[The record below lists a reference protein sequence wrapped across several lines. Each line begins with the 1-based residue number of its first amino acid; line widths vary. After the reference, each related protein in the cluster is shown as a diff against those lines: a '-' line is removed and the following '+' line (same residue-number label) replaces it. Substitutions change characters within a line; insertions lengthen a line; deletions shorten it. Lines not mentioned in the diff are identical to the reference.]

1 MPANE
6 DPNPALASPRRSPFA
21 FLRPSHSHTA
31 TSATLLLTLSA
42 LLSRV
47 IGLVRDQYIAY
58 EFGAGHNT
66 DAYNVAFYLP
76 EWINYLLV
84 GGAASITFVTI
95 LDRYRATND
104 EAEGERALSI
114 ILNTMVIVLGAAILL
129 AEIFTPLFTRIYF
142 DPASPQGILCT
153 RITRIL
159 LPAQL
164 FFFAGGV
171 LASVL
176 LVRKQFSFQAI
187 SPLIYNLGIIFGGV
201 LLASRMG
208 ISSLGVGALIGA
220 ILGPFALNAYGA
232 YRAGLR
238 YRRVLDLNHPGLRE
252 WVRLSLPLMLGVTII
267 TLDNQILGY
276 FAKHG
281 AGDISRLNYAKRL
294 FTAPMAII
302 GQAAG
307 AASLPF
313 FASLFGRN
321 QFASFASAVNRS
333 VSRLVA
339 FSLLGS
345 AAMIALAQPAVDL
358 IFRRGSFNAADATAT
373 ATYFAIFAISLAL
386 WTAQAI
392 YARAFYAAGETFAP
406 MLAGTIITIVSVPIY
421 WQLHQ
426 HFGVIGLAWASN
438 IAILLQTG
446 TLASPRPPPQSRPS
460 LRPPRPIRWPRPP
473 RNHPRRHRRNRQPR
487 RSHPRPPPRPP
498 TPNLPRRPH
507 RPRHRRPHLGH
518 PRRRHPPPNRLKAP
532 NPTPLPHQLNTPKCD
547 QIRTKCRHP
556 ERRKNPRIC
565 LCTCLSSCHPRK
577 AALAKSNGGSASRV
591 REPHDNRHNSNANL
605 T

>member
-1 MPANE
+1 VPADQ
-6 DPNPALASPRRSPFA
+6 DPNPAIASPHRSPFA

-47 IGLVRDQYIAY
+47 IGLIRDQYIAY
-58 EFGAGHNT
+58 KFGAGHNT

-114 ILNTMVIVLGAAILL
+114 ILNTMVIVLGTAILI

-142 DPASPQGILCT
+142 DPASPEGILCT

-171 LASVL
+171 VASVL

-187 SPLIYNLGIIFGGV
+187 SPLIYNFGIIFGGI

-220 ILGPFALNAYGA
+220 ILGPFLLNAYGA

-238 YRRVLDLNHPGLRE
+238 YHRILDLKHPGLRE

-358 IFRRGSFNAADATAT
+358 IFRRGSFNAADATST

-406 MLAGTIITIVSVPIY
+406 MVAGTIITIISIPIY

-438 IAILLQTG
+438 LAILLQTG
-446 TLASPRPPPQSRPS
+446 TLAV
-460 LRPPRPIRWPRPP
+460 LA
-473 RNHPRRHRRNRQPR
+473 HRRHLVPIVGPPGPYAGLDRPEITRAAIAAVVSLAGATLLLHLIPQPQTYR
-487 RSHPRPPPRPP
+487 GDLIALTIGGLTWAILVVATLHLTGSNLLTQLRS
-498 TPNLPRRPH
+498 
-507 RPRHRRPHLGH
+507 
-518 PRRRHPPPNRLKAP
+518 
-532 NPTPLPHQLNTPKCD
+532 
-547 QIRTKCRHP
+547 
-556 ERRKNPRIC
+556 RI
-565 LCTCLSSCHPRK
+565 T
-577 AALAKSNGGSASRV
+577 
-591 REPHDNRHNSNANL
+591 
-605 T
+605 

>member
-1 MPANE
+1 MPTNE
-6 DPNPALASPRRSPFA
+6 EPNPATASSRRNPFA

-31 TSATLLLTLSA
+31 TSATLLLTFSA

-47 IGLVRDQYIAY
+47 IGLIRDQYIAY

-114 ILNTMVIVLGAAILL
+114 ILNTMIIVLGTAILL

-142 DPASPQGILCT
+142 DPTSPQGILCT

-164 FFFAGGV
+164 FFFSGGV

-201 LLASRMG
+201 LLASHMG
-208 ISSLGVGALIGA
+208 ISSLGVGALVGA
-220 ILGPFALNAYGA
+220 ILGPFLLNAYGA

-238 YRRVLDLNHPGLRE
+238 YHRILDFQHPGLRE

-267 TLDNQILGY
+267 TLDNQILGF

-358 IFRRGSFNAADATAT
+358 IFRRGSFNAADATST
-373 ATYFAIFAISLAL
+373 ASYFAIFAISLAL

-406 MLAGTIITIVSVPIY
+406 MLAGTIITIVSIPIY

-426 HFGVIGLAWASN
+426 HFGIVGLAWASN
-438 IAILLQTG
+438 LAILLQTG
-446 TLASPRPPPQSRPS
+446 TLAI
-460 LRPPRPIRWPRPP
+460 LA
-473 RNHPRRHRRNRQPR
+473 HRRHLVPILGSPGQHTGLDRPEISRAAIGALISFTGTALLLHLIPQPQTYRGDLIALVIGGLTWAILAAATLYLTGSKLLSQILRR
-487 RSHPRPPPRPP
+487 
-498 TPNLPRRPH
+498 
-507 RPRHRRPHLGH
+507 
-518 PRRRHPPPNRLKAP
+518 
-532 NPTPLPHQLNTPKCD
+532 
-547 QIRTKCRHP
+547 
-556 ERRKNPRIC
+556 
-565 LCTCLSSCHPRK
+565 
-577 AALAKSNGGSASRV
+577 
-591 REPHDNRHNSNANL
+591 
-605 T
+605 

>member
-1 MPANE
+1 MSTNQ
-6 DPNPALASPRRSPFA
+6 DPNPAIASPRRSPFA

-47 IGLVRDQYIAY
+47 IGLIRDQYIAY
-58 EFGAGHNT
+58 QFGAGHNT

-114 ILNTMVIVLGAAILL
+114 ILNTMVIVLGTAILL

-220 ILGPFALNAYGA
+220 ILGPFLLNAYGA

-238 YRRVLDLNHPGLRE
+238 YHRILDLKHPGLRE

-358 IFRRGSFNAADATAT
+358 IFRRGSFNAADATST

-406 MLAGTIITIVSVPIY
+406 MLAGTIITIVSIPIY

-438 IAILLQTG
+438 LAILLQTG
-446 TLASPRPPPQSRPS
+446 TLAV
-460 LRPPRPIRWPRPP
+460 LA
-473 RNHPRRHRRNRQPR
+473 HRRHLVPIVG
-487 RSHPRPPPRPP
+487 PPGPYAG
-498 TPNLPRRPH
+498 L
-507 RPRHRRPHLGH
+507 
-518 PRRRHPPPNRLKAP
+518 
-532 NPTPLPHQLNTPKCD
+532 D
-547 QIRTKCRHP
+547 HP
-556 ERRKNPRIC
+556 EITRAAIAAVVSLAGATLLLHLVPQPQTYRGDLIALTLGGLTWAILAAATLHLTGSTLLTQLRSRI
-565 LCTCLSSCHPRK
+565 
-577 AALAKSNGGSASRV
+577 A
-591 REPHDNRHNSNANL
+591 
-605 T
+605 

>member
-1 MPANE
+1 VPANE
-6 DPNPALASPRRSPFA
+6 DPNPAITSPRRSTFA

-47 IGLVRDQYIAY
+47 IGLIRDQYIAY
-58 EFGAGHNT
+58 QFGAGHNT

-95 LDRYRATND
+95 LDRYRASDD

-114 ILNTMVIVLGAAILL
+114 ILNTMIAVLGGAILL
-129 AEIFTPLFTRIYF
+129 AEIFAPLFTRIYF

-176 LVRKQFSFQAI
+176 LVRKQFSFQAV

-208 ISSLGVGALIGA
+208 ISSLGVGALVGA
-220 ILGPFALNAYGA
+220 FLGPFLLNAYGA

-238 YRRVLDLNHPGLRE
+238 YHRILDLNHPGLRE

-281 AGDISRLNYAKRL
+281 TGDISRLNYAKRL

-313 FASLFGRN
+313 FASLFGRK

-333 VSRLVA
+333 VSHLVA

-358 IFRRGSFNAADATAT
+358 IFRRGSFNAADATST
-373 ATYFAIFAISLAL
+373 ASYFAIFAISLAL

-406 MLAGTIITIVSVPIY
+406 MFAGTIITIVSIPIY
-421 WQLHQ
+421 WQFHQ

-438 IAILLQTG
+438 LAILLQTG
-446 TLASPRPPPQSRPS
+446 TLAI
-460 LRPPRPIRWPRPP
+460 LA
-473 RNHPRRHRRNRQPR
+473 HRRHLVPLVG
-487 RSHPRPPPRPP
+487 PPGAYAGLDRPEITRAAIAAIVS
-498 TPNLPRRPH
+498 LA
-507 RPRHRRPHLGH
+507 G
-518 PRRRHPPPNRLKAP
+518 
-532 NPTPLPHQLNTPKCD
+532 
-547 QIRTKCRHP
+547 
-556 ERRKNPRIC
+556 
-565 LCTCLSSCHPRK
+565 
-577 AALAKSNGGSASRV
+577 AALVLHLLPQPQTYRGDVTALATGGLTWAILAAATLHLTGSKLVTQLRSRI
-591 REPHDNRHNSNANL
+591 A
-605 T
+605 

>member
-1 MPANE
+1 VSTNQ
-6 DPNPALASPRRSPFA
+6 DPNPAVTSPRRSPFA

-47 IGLVRDQYIAY
+47 IGLIRDQYIAY
-58 EFGAGHNT
+58 KFGAGHNT

-114 ILNTMVIVLGAAILL
+114 ILNTMVIVLGTAILI

-187 SPLIYNLGIIFGGV
+187 SPLIYNFGIIFGGV

-220 ILGPFALNAYGA
+220 ILGPFLLNAYGA

-238 YRRVLDLNHPGLRE
+238 YHRILDLKHPGLRE

-321 QFASFASAVNRS
+321 QFASFAAAVNRS

-358 IFRRGSFNAADATAT
+358 IFRRGSFNAADATST

-406 MLAGTIITIVSVPIY
+406 MLAGTIITIVSIPIY

-438 IAILLQTG
+438 LAILLQTG
-446 TLASPRPPPQSRPS
+446 TLAI
-460 LRPPRPIRWPRPP
+460 LA
-473 RNHPRRHRRNRQPR
+473 HRRALVPLFGPADSQYSGPDRPEIARAAIAAIVSLAGATLALHLIPQPQTYR
-487 RSHPRPPPRPP
+487 GDITALIIGGLTWAILAAATLHLTGSKLLTQLRS
-498 TPNLPRRPH
+498 
-507 RPRHRRPHLGH
+507 
-518 PRRRHPPPNRLKAP
+518 
-532 NPTPLPHQLNTPKCD
+532 
-547 QIRTKCRHP
+547 
-556 ERRKNPRIC
+556 RI
-565 LCTCLSSCHPRK
+565 
-577 AALAKSNGGSASRV
+577 A
-591 REPHDNRHNSNANL
+591 
-605 T
+605 

>member
-1 MPANE
+1 
-6 DPNPALASPRRSPFA
+6 
-21 FLRPSHSHTA
+21 
-31 TSATLLLTLSA
+31 
-42 LLSRV
+42 V
-47 IGLVRDQYIAY
+47 IGLVRDQYIAFQ
-58 EFGAGHNT
+58 FGAGHNT

-95 LDRYRATND
+95 LDRYRADNN
-104 EAEGERALSI
+104 EPEGERALSI
-114 ILNTMVIVLGAAILL
+114 ILNTMVIVLGGAILL

-187 SPLIYNLGIIFGGV
+187 APLVYNLGIIFGGV
-201 LLASRMG
+201 VLASRMG
-208 ISSLGVGALIGA
+208 ISSLGVGALVGA
-220 ILGPFALNAYGA
+220 LLGPFLLNGYGA

-238 YRRVLDLNHPGLRE
+238 YHRILDLKHPGLRE

-313 FASLFGRN
+313 FASLFGRK

-358 IFRRGSFNAADATAT
+358 IFRRGSFNEADAISTAS
-373 ATYFAIFAISLAL
+373 YFAIFAISLAL

-392 YARAFYAAGETFAP
+392 YARAFYAAGETFVP
-406 MLAGTIITIVSVPIY
+406 MLAGTIITIVSIPVY

-438 IAILLQTG
+438 LAILLQTG
-446 TLASPRPPPQSRPS
+446 TLAI
-460 LRPPRPIRWPRPP
+460 LA
-473 RNHPRRHRRNRQPR
+473 HRRRLVPLVGPPG
-487 RSHPRPPPRPP
+487 SYAGLDRPEITRAASAAVVSL
-498 TPNLPRRPH
+498 T
-507 RPRHRRPHLGH
+507 G
-518 PRRRHPPPNRLKAP
+518 
-532 NPTPLPHQLNTPKCD
+532 
-547 QIRTKCRHP
+547 
-556 ERRKNPRIC
+556 
-565 LCTCLSSCHPRK
+565 
-577 AALAKSNGGSASRV
+577 AALVLHLLPQPQTYRGDLIALATGGMTWAILAAATLHLTGSKLLTQLRSRI
-591 REPHDNRHNSNANL
+591 S
-605 T
+605 

>member
-1 MPANE
+1 MPANN
-6 DPNPALASPRRSPFA
+6 DTNPALNPIQAEPTAQPSSTRRSLFS

-31 TSATLLLTLSA
+31 ASATVLLTLSA

-47 IGLVRDQYIAY
+47 IGLIRDQFIAY
-58 EFGAGHNT
+58 KFGAGHST
-66 DAYNVAFYLP
+66 DAYNIAFILP
-76 EWINYLLV
+76 ELINYLLV

-95 LDRYRATND
+95 LDRYRANND

-129 AEIFTPLFTRIYF
+129 AEIYAPLFTRIYF

-176 LVRKQFSFQAI
+176 LVRKQFSFQAV
-187 SPLIYNLGIIFGGV
+187 SPLLYNLGIIFGGV
-201 LLASRMG
+201 VLASRMG

-220 ILGPFALNAYGA
+220 ILGPFLLNAYGA
-232 YRAGLR
+232 YRSGVR
-238 YRRVLDLNHPGLRE
+238 YKAILDLKHPGLRE

-267 TLDNQILGY
+267 TFDNWILGY

-281 AGDISRLNYAKRL
+281 SGDISRLNYAKRL

-339 FSLLGS
+339 FSLVGS
-345 AAMIALAQPAVDL
+345 AAMIALAQPAVAL
-358 IFRRGSFNAADATAT
+358 IFRRGSFNAADSTAT
-373 ATYFAIFAISLAL
+373 AIYFAIFSASLAL

-406 MLAGTIITIVSVPIY
+406 MLAGTIITVISIPIY

-438 IAILLQTG
+438 TAILLQTG
-446 TLASPRPPPQSRPS
+446 TLAVLAHRRALVPLSGLDFREISRSLLAAVASFCGIELLLHLMPQS
-460 LRPPRPIRWPRPP
+460 
-473 RNHPRRHRRNRQPR
+473 
-487 RSHPRPPPRPP
+487 P
-498 TPNLPRRPH
+498 THMGNIITLAIGT
-507 RPRHRRPHLGH
+507 LTWAA
-518 PRRRHPPPNRLKAP
+518 LCIAV
-532 NPTPLPHQLNTPKCD
+532 LQLSGSKLLS
-547 QIRTKCRHP
+547 QIRS
-556 ERRKNPRIC
+556 RI
-565 LCTCLSSCHPRK
+565 
-577 AALAKSNGGSASRV
+577 A
-591 REPHDNRHNSNANL
+591 
-605 T
+605 

>member
-1 MPANE
+1 MSTNE
-6 DPNPALASPRRSPFA
+6 DPNPAITSPRRSLFA

-42 LLSRV
+42 LLSRI
-47 IGLVRDQYIAY
+47 IGLIRDQYIAY
-58 EFGAGHNT
+58 EFGAGHST

-95 LDRYRATND
+95 LDRYRSNND

-114 ILNTMVIVLGAAILL
+114 ILNTMVIVLGIAILL

-201 LLASRMG
+201 LLASRIG
-208 ISSLGVGALIGA
+208 ISSLGVGALVGA
-220 ILGPFALNAYGA
+220 ILGPFLLNAYGA

-238 YRRVLDLNHPGLRE
+238 YHRILDFKHPGLRE

-358 IFRRGSFNAADATAT
+358 IFRRGSFNAADATST

-392 YARAFYAAGETFAP
+392 YARAFYAAGQTFAP
-406 MLAGTIITIVSVPIY
+406 MLAGTIITILSVPIY

-438 IAILLQTG
+438 FAILLQTG
-446 TLASPRPPPQSRPS
+446 TLAI
-460 LRPPRPIRWPRPP
+460 LA
-473 RNHPRRHRRNRQPR
+473 HRRNLVPIYGPPGQYAGLDRPEIARAAIAAIISLAGATLILHLIPQPQTYR
-487 RSHPRPPPRPP
+487 GD
-498 TPNLPRRPH
+498 L
-507 RPRHRRPHLGH
+507 
-518 PRRRHPPPNRLKAP
+518 
-532 NPTPLPHQLNTPKCD
+532 
-547 QIRTKCRHP
+547 I
-556 ERRKNPRIC
+556 
-565 LCTCLSSCHPRK
+565 
-577 AALAKSNGGSASRV
+577 ALAIGGLTWVVLATTTLHLTGSNLLSQILRRV
-591 REPHDNRHNSNANL
+591 K
-605 T
+605 

>member
-1 MPANE
+1 
-6 DPNPALASPRRSPFA
+6 
-21 FLRPSHSHTA
+21 
-31 TSATLLLTLSA
+31 
-42 LLSRV
+42 V
-47 IGLVRDQYIAY
+47 IGLIRDQYIAY
-58 EFGAGHNT
+58 QFGAGHNT

-95 LDRYRATND
+95 LDRYRACDD

-114 ILNTMVIVLGAAILL
+114 ILNTMIIVLGGAILL
-129 AEIFTPLFTRIYF
+129 AEIFAPLFTRIYF

-176 LVRKQFSFQAI
+176 LVRKQFSFQAV
-187 SPLIYNLGIIFGGV
+187 SPLIYNLGIICGGV

-208 ISSLGVGALIGA
+208 ISSLGVGALVGA
-220 ILGPFALNAYGA
+220 FLGPFLLNAYGA

-238 YRRVLDLNHPGLRE
+238 YHRILDLNHPGLRE

-281 AGDISRLNYAKRL
+281 TGDISRLNYAKRL

-313 FASLFGRN
+313 FASLFGRK

-333 VSRLVA
+333 VSHLVA

-358 IFRRGSFNAADATAT
+358 IFRRGSFNAADATST
-373 ATYFAIFAISLAL
+373 ASYFAIFAISLAL

-406 MLAGTIITIVSVPIY
+406 MFAGTIITIVSIPIY
-421 WQLHQ
+421 WQFHQ

-438 IAILLQTG
+438 LAILLQTG
-446 TLASPRPPPQSRPS
+446 TLAI
-460 LRPPRPIRWPRPP
+460 LA
-473 RNHPRRHRRNRQPR
+473 HRRHLVPLVG
-487 RSHPRPPPRPP
+487 PPGAYAGLDRPEITRAAIAAIVS
-498 TPNLPRRPH
+498 LA
-507 RPRHRRPHLGH
+507 G
-518 PRRRHPPPNRLKAP
+518 
-532 NPTPLPHQLNTPKCD
+532 
-547 QIRTKCRHP
+547 
-556 ERRKNPRIC
+556 
-565 LCTCLSSCHPRK
+565 
-577 AALAKSNGGSASRV
+577 AALVLHLLPQPQTYRGDVTALATGGLTWAILAAATLHLTGSKLLTQLRSRI
-591 REPHDNRHNSNANL
+591 A
-605 T
+605 

>member
-6 DPNPALASPRRSPFA
+6 DPKPAIASPHRSLFA
-21 FLRPSHSHTA
+21 FLRPSHSHTT

-47 IGLVRDQYIAY
+47 IGLIRDQYIAY
-58 EFGAGHNT
+58 KFGAGHNT

-76 EWINYLLV
+76 EWINYVLV

-95 LDRYRATND
+95 LDRYRATDN

-114 ILNTMVIVLGAAILL
+114 ILNTMVIVLGSAILV

-142 DPASPQGILCT
+142 DPASPEGILCT

-208 ISSLGVGALIGA
+208 ISSLGVGALIGT
-220 ILGPFALNAYGA
+220 ILGPFLLNAYGA

-238 YRRVLDLNHPGLRE
+238 YRRILDLHHPGLRE

-281 AGDISRLNYAKRL
+281 TGDISRLNYAKRL

-307 AASLPF
+307 AASMPF

-358 IFRRGSFNAADATAT
+358 IFRRGSFNAADATST
-373 ATYFAIFAISLAL
+373 ASYFAIFAISLAL

-406 MLAGTIITIVSVPIY
+406 MLAGTIITIVSIPIY

-438 IAILLQTG
+438 LAILLQTG
-446 TLASPRPPPQSRPS
+446 TLAI
-460 LRPPRPIRWPRPP
+460 LA
-473 RNHPRRHRRNRQPR
+473 HRRHLVPIYG
-487 RSHPRPPPRPP
+487 PPGPYTGLDRPEITR
-498 TPNLPRRPH
+498 
-507 RPRHRRPHLGH
+507 
-518 PRRRHPPPNRLKAP
+518 AA
-532 NPTPLPHQLNTPKCD
+532 
-547 QIRTKCRHP
+547 I
-556 ERRKNPRIC
+556 
-565 LCTCLSSCHPRK
+565 
-577 AALAKSNGGSASRV
+577 AALVSLAGATLLLHLVPQPQTYRGDIIALAIGGLTWAILAAATLHLTGSKLLTQLRSRI
-591 REPHDNRHNSNANL
+591 A
-605 T
+605 

>member
-1 MPANE
+1 MNHPRYPISISPADKINAANSVSTNQ
-6 DPNPALASPRRSPFA
+6 DPNPAIAPPRRNPLA
-21 FLRPSHSHTA
+21 FLRPSHNHTA

-47 IGLVRDQYIAY
+47 IGLIRDQYIAY
-58 EFGAGHNT
+58 EFGAGHST

-95 LDRYRATND
+95 LDRYRASND

-114 ILNTMVIVLGAAILL
+114 ILNTMVIVLGGAILL

-142 DPASPQGILCT
+142 DPASPQGLLCT

-176 LVRKQFSFQAI
+176 LVRKQFSFQAV

-220 ILGPFALNAYGA
+220 ILGPFLLNAYGA

-238 YRRVLDLNHPGLRE
+238 YHRILDLNHPGLRE

-313 FASLFGRN
+313 FASLFGRS

-345 AAMIALAQPAVDL
+345 AAMIALAAPAVDL
-358 IFRRGSFNAADATAT
+358 IFRRGSFNAADATST
-373 ATYFAIFAISLAL
+373 ASYFAIFAISLAL

-406 MLAGTIITIVSVPIY
+406 MLAGTIITIVSIPIY
-421 WQLHQ
+421 WQLHL

-438 IAILLQTG
+438 LAILLQTG
-446 TLASPRPPPQSRPS
+446 TLAV
-460 LRPPRPIRWPRPP
+460 LA
-473 RNHPRRHRRNRQPR
+473 HRRSLVPIYGPPGPYAGLDRSEITRAAIAALISLAGATLILHLIPQPQTYR
-487 RSHPRPPPRPP
+487 GDIIALAIGGL
-498 TPNLPRRPH
+498 TWAILAAATL
-507 RPRHRRPHLGH
+507 HLTGSKLLTQIL
-518 PRRRHPPPNRLKAP
+518 RRR
-532 NPTPLPHQLNTPKCD
+532 
-547 QIRTKCRHP
+547 
-556 ERRKNPRIC
+556 
-565 LCTCLSSCHPRK
+565 
-577 AALAKSNGGSASRV
+577 
-591 REPHDNRHNSNANL
+591 
-605 T
+605 

>member
-1 MPANE
+1 VPANE
-6 DPNPALASPRRSPFA
+6 DPNPALAASRRSPFA

-47 IGLVRDQYIAY
+47 IGLIRDQYIAY

-142 DPASPQGILCT
+142 DPASPQGVLCT

-201 LLASRMG
+201 LLASHMG

-281 AGDISRLNYAKRL
+281 TGDISRLNYAKRL

-339 FSLLGS
+339 LSLLGS
-345 AAMIALAQPAVDL
+345 AAMIALAAPAVDL
-358 IFRRGSFNAADATAT
+358 IFRRGSFNAADATST

-446 TLASPRPPPQSRPS
+446 TLAI
-460 LRPPRPIRWPRPP
+460 LA
-473 RNHPRRHRRNRQPR
+473 HRRSLVPLFGPPGQYAGPDRPEITRAAIAAIISLAGTTLVLHLVPQPQTYR
-487 RSHPRPPPRPP
+487 GD
-498 TPNLPRRPH
+498 L
-507 RPRHRRPHLGH
+507 
-518 PRRRHPPPNRLKAP
+518 
-532 NPTPLPHQLNTPKCD
+532 
-547 QIRTKCRHP
+547 I
-556 ERRKNPRIC
+556 
-565 LCTCLSSCHPRK
+565 
-577 AALAKSNGGSASRV
+577 ALAIGGLTWAILAAITLHLTGSKLLSQLRSRI
-591 REPHDNRHNSNANL
+591 A
-605 T
+605 

>member
-1 MPANE
+1 MSTNQ
-6 DPNPALASPRRSPFA
+6 DPNPTIASPRHNPFA

-42 LLSRV
+42 LLSRI

-95 LDRYRATND
+95 LDRYRSNND

-114 ILNTMVIVLGAAILL
+114 ILNTMVIVLGGAILL
-129 AEIFTPLFTRIYF
+129 AEIFAPLFTRIYF

-208 ISSLGVGALIGA
+208 ISSLGVGALAGA
-220 ILGPFALNAYGA
+220 ILGPFALNAFGA

-238 YRRVLDLNHPGLRE
+238 YHRILDLKHPGLRE

-345 AAMIALAQPAVDL
+345 AAMVTLAQPAVDL

-406 MLAGTIITIVSVPIY
+406 MLAGTIITIISIPIY

-438 IAILLQTG
+438 LAILLQTG
-446 TLASPRPPPQSRPS
+446 TLAI
-460 LRPPRPIRWPRPP
+460 LA
-473 RNHPRRHRRNRQPR
+473 HRRHLIPIVGPPGPYAGLDRHEITRAAFAAIVSLAGATLLLHVIPQPQTYR
-487 RSHPRPPPRPP
+487 GDLIAL
-498 TPNLPRRPH
+498 TVGGLAWAILAAATL
-507 RPRHRRPHLGH
+507 HLTGSKLLIQVL
-518 PRRRHPPPNRLKAP
+518 RRR
-532 NPTPLPHQLNTPKCD
+532 
-547 QIRTKCRHP
+547 
-556 ERRKNPRIC
+556 
-565 LCTCLSSCHPRK
+565 
-577 AALAKSNGGSASRV
+577 
-591 REPHDNRHNSNANL
+591 
-605 T
+605 

>member
-1 MPANE
+1 VPPDE
-6 DPNPALASPRRSPFA
+6 PSNPAVASSRRSPFA

-47 IGLVRDQYIAY
+47 IGLIRDQYIAY
-58 EFGAGHNT
+58 KFGAGHNT

-95 LDRYRATND
+95 LDRYRSNNE

-114 ILNTMVIVLGAAILL
+114 ILNTMVIVLGSAILL

-187 SPLIYNLGIIFGGV
+187 SPLIYNFGIIFGGV
-201 LLASRMG
+201 LLASRIG

-220 ILGPFALNAYGA
+220 ILGPFLLNAYGA

-238 YRRVLDLNHPGLRE
+238 YHRILDLKHPGLRE

-345 AAMIALAQPAVDL
+345 AAMIALAEPAVDL
-358 IFRRGSFNAADATAT
+358 IFRRGSFNAADATST

-406 MLAGTIITIVSVPIY
+406 MLAGTIITIVSIPIY

-438 IAILLQTG
+438 LAILLQTG
-446 TLASPRPPPQSRPS
+446 TLAI
-460 LRPPRPIRWPRPP
+460 LA
-473 RNHPRRHRRNRQPR
+473 HRRSLVPLFGPAD
-487 RSHPRPPPRPP
+487 SPYSGPDRPEIARAAIAAIVSLAGA
-498 TPNLPRRPH
+498 TVLL
-507 RPRHRRPHLGH
+507 HLV
-518 PRRRHPPPNRLKAP
+518 
-532 NPTPLPHQLNTPKCD
+532 
-547 QIRTKCRHP
+547 P
-556 ERRKNPRIC
+556 EPQTYRGDI
-565 LCTCLSSCHPRK
+565 T
-577 AALAKSNGGSASRV
+577 ALAIGGLTWAILAAATLHLTGSKLLTQLRSRI
-591 REPHDNRHNSNANL
+591 A
-605 T
+605 

>member
-1 MPANE
+1 VPANE

-47 IGLVRDQYIAY
+47 IGLIRDQYIAY

-159 LPAQL
+159 LPGQL

-201 LLASRMG
+201 LLASHMG

-438 IAILLQTG
+438 IAILIQTG
-446 TLASPRPPPQSRPS
+446 TLAI
-460 LRPPRPIRWPRPP
+460 LA
-473 RNHPRRHRRNRQPR
+473 HRRSLVPLFGPEGTPYAGLDRPEIARAAIAAIVSLAGATLVLHLVLQPQTYR
-487 RSHPRPPPRPP
+487 GDLIALTIGGLTWAILAAITLHLTGSKLLTQLRS
-498 TPNLPRRPH
+498 
-507 RPRHRRPHLGH
+507 
-518 PRRRHPPPNRLKAP
+518 
-532 NPTPLPHQLNTPKCD
+532 
-547 QIRTKCRHP
+547 
-556 ERRKNPRIC
+556 RI
-565 LCTCLSSCHPRK
+565 
-577 AALAKSNGGSASRV
+577 A
-591 REPHDNRHNSNANL
+591 
-605 T
+605 

>member
-1 MPANE
+1 MTANDE
-6 DPNPALASPRRSPFA
+6 PNPILEPLEAQTDLESASSAAKHRRNLFA

-31 TSATLLLTLSA
+31 ASATLLLTLSA

-47 IGLVRDQYIAY
+47 IGLIRDQYIAY
-58 EFGAGHNT
+58 VFGAGHNT

-95 LDRYRATND
+95 LDRYRAADD

-114 ILNTMVIVLGAAILL
+114 ILNAMVIVLGGAILL
-129 AEIFTPLFTRIYF
+129 AEIFAPLFTSIYF
-142 DPASPQGILCT
+142 DPASPEGILCT

-159 LPAQL
+159 LPGQL

-201 LLASRMG
+201 LLASRIG

-220 ILGPFALNAYGA
+220 ILGPFLLNAYGA
-232 YRAGLR
+232 WRAGVR
-238 YRRVLDLNHPGLRE
+238 YHAILDFKHPGLRE

-313 FASLFGRN
+313 FASLFGRK

-333 VSRLVA
+333 ASRLIA

-345 AAMIALAQPAVDL
+345 AGMIALAHPAVDL
-358 IFRRGSFNAADATAT
+358 IFRRGSFNAADANST

-392 YARAFYAAGETFAP
+392 YARAFYAAGETFLP
-406 MLAGTIITIVSVPIY
+406 MLAGTVITFITIPIY
-421 WQLHQ
+421 WALHER
-426 HFGVIGLAWASN
+426 FGVIGLAWASN
-438 IAILLQTG
+438 LAIFTHTVTLAILL
-446 TLASPRPPPQSRPS
+446 
-460 LRPPRPIRWPRPP
+460 
-473 RNHPRRHRRNRQPR
+473 HRRHLVPLF
-487 RSHPRPPPRPP
+487 
-498 TPNLPRRPH
+498 LPKGGLQGGPYNG
-507 RPRHRRPHLGH
+507 PD
-518 PRRRHPPPNRLKAP
+518 
-532 NPTPLPHQLNTPKCD
+532 LPE
-547 QIRTKCRHP
+547 IAR
-556 ERRKNPRIC
+556 
-565 LCTCLSSCHPRK
+565 
-577 AALAKSNGGSASRV
+577 AALAAFASLAGVTLLLHILPQAQTYREDVIALTTGGLLWAAICAITLHLTGSKLLSQLRSR
-591 REPHDNRHNSNANL
+591 L

>member
-1 MPANE
+1 VDINE
-6 DPNPALASPRRSPFA
+6 EPNPILAPLEAPATLETSSAPSTRRRGPFD

-31 TSATLLLTLSA
+31 ASATLLLTLSA

-47 IGLVRDQYIAY
+47 IGLIRDQYIAY
-58 EFGAGHNT
+58 QFGAGHNT

-76 EWINYLLV
+76 ELINYLLI

-95 LDRYRATND
+95 LDRYRAAND

-129 AEIFTPLFTRIYF
+129 AEIFTPYYIRIYF
-142 DPASPQGILCT
+142 NPASPEGILCT

-187 SPLIYNLGIIFGGV
+187 APLIYNLGIIFGGL

-208 ISSLGVGALIGA
+208 ISSLGVGALVGA
-220 ILGPFALNAYGA
+220 ILGPFLLNAYGA

-238 YRRVLDLNHPGLRE
+238 YRPILNLKHPGLRE

-281 AGDISRLNYAKRL
+281 SGDISRLNYAKRL

-313 FASLFGRN
+313 FATLFGRK
-321 QFASFASAVNRS
+321 QFSSFAAAVNNS
-333 VSRLVA
+333 VSRLIA
-339 FSLLGS
+339 LSILGS
-345 AAMIALAQPAVDL
+345 AAMIALAEPAVSL
-358 IFRRGSFNAADATAT
+358 IFRRGSFHAADATAT
-373 ATYFAIFAISLAL
+373 AAYFAIFAPSLAL

-406 MLAGTIITIVSVPIY
+406 MLAGTIITVASLPIY
-421 WQLHQ
+421 WQLHL

-438 IAILLQTG
+438 IAILCQTG
-446 TLASPRPPPQSRPS
+446 TLAV
-460 LRPPRPIRWPRPP
+460 LA
-473 RNHPRRHRRNRQPR
+473 HRRSLVPLSGLDFPEIT
-487 RSHPRPPPRPP
+487 RSLLAAFVSFAGVELLLHLVPHSH
-498 TPNLPRRPH
+498 TQLSNLITIA
-507 RPRHRRPHLGH
+507 LGA
-518 PRRRHPPPNRLKAP
+518 LAW
-532 NPTPLPHQLNTPKCD
+532 
-547 QIRTKCRHP
+547 
-556 ERRKNPRIC
+556 
-565 LCTCLSSCHPRK
+565 
-577 AALAKSNGGSASRV
+577 AALCIATLHLSGSKLINQLRRA
-591 REPHDNRHNSNANL
+591 
-605 T
+605 